1 MELIQIYDPGVA
13 QYAYILGCENT
24 GEAIVIDPQ
33 LNISEYLKAAEEKN
47 LNIVAVTETHIH
59 ADFLSGTQEFV
70 KTLGMKAYLSK
81 HGEGQGWAYEWAKSE
96 SSVQMVQDDDD
107 IKVGD
112 LKLKVIHTPGHTP
125 EHIVF
130 LVTAENQDT
139 PMGAVTGDFVFVGDL
154 GRPDLLEK
162 AAKQDGKMKEG
173 AESLFKTTQSFKEQS
188 DSLIIWPGH
197 GAGSACGKSLGSM
210 PYTSWGYEKK
220 TSPALQYD
228 DQGEFVDFITSA
240 QKEPP
245 LYFARMKHLNRDGAP
260 LLDLQ
265 DFREYSNLELQCF
278 RGDHEN
284 TLLIDLRDNRN
295 DAMAERT
302 KGTFYA
308 SFGSLSTAVGSMIEE
323 TDRQMIFIGEE
334 NQAREARKRL
344 SNVGYENLVGFIKPS
359 SFLKYL
365 QSTGKSSIP
374 VTDFDTI
381 RNDMKAGKLTIVDV
395 RSGSE
400 YENAHIKDA
409 IHAPYT
415 RLPESIE
422 KLPKDKKLYVHCGS
436 GMRASVAVS
445 YLSGLG
451 YDVVLINDMFSNS
464 GSCSSNMKACAA

>member
-24 GEAIVIDPQ
+24 GDAIVIDPQ
-33 LNISEYLKAAEEKN
+33 RNISEYLKAAEDKN
-47 LNIVAVTETHIH
+47 LNIIAVTETHIH

-70 KTLGMKAYLSK
+70 KTLGMKAYLSR

-96 SSVQMVQDDDD
+96 SAIHMVQDGDE
-107 IKVGD
+107 IKIGD
-112 LKLKVIHTPGHTP
+112 LKLKVAHTPGHTP
-125 EHIVF
+125 EHIAF
-130 LVTAENQDT
+130 LVTAENQKY

-173 AESLFKTTQSFKEQS
+173 AESLFKTTQNFKEQA

-210 PYTSWGYEKK
+210 PYTTWGYEKQ

-228 DQGEFVDFITSA
+228 SQDEFVNFITSA

-245 LYFARMKHLNRDGAP
+245 LYFARMKHLNRDGSP
-260 LLDLQ
+260 LLDLKN
-265 DFREYSNLELQCF
+265 FKAFSNMELQCY
-278 RGDHEN
+278 RGEQDN
-284 TLLIDLRDNRN
+284 VLLIDLRHDRN
-295 DAMAERT
+295 AAMDERT
-302 KGTFYA
+302 KATFYA

-323 TDRQMIFIGEE
+323 TDRPIIFIGEKE
-334 NQAREARKRL
+334 QAMEARKRL
-344 SNVGYENLVGFIKPS
+344 SNVGYDNIVGYITPL
-359 SFLKYL
+359 SFSKYL
-365 QSTGKSSIP
+365 KSAGQASIP
-374 VTDFDTI
+374 ATTFDAI
-381 RNDMKAGKLTIVDV
+381 HGDINAGNITIVDV
-395 RSGSE
+395 RSGPE

-415 RLPESIE
+415 RLPEYIDT
-422 KLPKDKKLYVHCGS
+422 LPKDEKLYVHCGS

-445 YLSGLG
+445 YLSALG
-451 YDVVLINDMFSNS
+451 YDVVLINDMFANS
-464 GSCSSNMKACAA
+464 GACSSKTKACAA

>member
-33 LNISEYLKAAEEKN
+33 RNISEYLKAAEEKG

-96 SSVQMVQDDDD
+96 SSVQMVQDGDD

-112 LKLKVIHTPGHTP
+112 LNLKVIHTPGHTP
-125 EHIVF
+125 EHVVF
-130 LVTAENQDT
+130 LVNAENQDA
-139 PMGAVTGDFVFVGDL
+139 PIGAVTGDFVFVGDL

-173 AESLFKTTQSFKEQS
+173 AESLFKTTQSFKEKS

-210 PYTSWGYEKK
+210 PYTTWGYEKQ

-228 DQGEFVDFITSA
+228 EQGDFVDFITSA

-260 LLDLQ
+260 LLDQ
-265 DFREYSNLELQCF
+265 KDFKEFSNMELQCF
-278 RGDHEN
+278 RGKHDDV
-284 TLLIDLRDNRN
+284 LLIDLRDKRN
-295 DAMAERT
+295 EAMNERT

-308 SFGSLSTAVGSMIEE
+308 SYSSLSTAAGSMIED
-323 TDRQMIFIGEE
+323 TDKPIIFVGKKC
-334 NQAREARKRL
+334 QASEARKRL
-344 SNVGYENLVGFIKPS
+344 SNIGYENIVGFIRAC
-359 SFLKYL
+359 SFKKYL
-365 QSTGKSSIP
+365 ESTGKTSIS
-374 VTDFDTI
+374 VTDFDAI
-381 RNDMKAGKLTIVDV
+381 RDDMDAGKLTIVDV

-445 YLSGLG
+445 YLSRLG

-464 GSCSSNMKACAA
+464 GSCSSKMKACAA